1 MLPIEEHPFIAL
13 PENFAVKK
21 IMLGSFSCLKNGQ
34 YGDWFYLGSGKSNFW
49 TLIDAVFDTKTNTRA
64 EKETLMQQNNI
75 WITDVAKSI
84 QRTKEQHGCLDTNLK
99 IVDFNTEML
108 ETVLNTHDVEVVLC
122 TSVWVADLFTKKIVP
137 KLTLSK
143 PLPEVIKL
151 PSPSPMADQSIRS
164 NAEFKDMQALNPT
177 LKTWDYR
184 LVKFKEQLAK

>member
-13 PENFAVKK
+13 PENFLVKK
-21 IMLGSFSCLKNGQ
+21 IILGSFSCLKNGQ

-49 TLIDAVFDTKTNTRA
+49 TLIDAVFETKTTTRV

-99 IVDFNTEML
+99 IVEFNTEML
-108 ETVLNTHDVEVVLC
+108 EKVLNEQDVTVILC
-122 TSVWVADLFTKKIVP
+122 TSVWVADLFNKKIAP

-143 PLPEVIKL
+143 PLPSVIKL
-151 PSPSPMADQSIRS
+151 PSPSPMADQSIRA
-164 NAEFKDMQALNPT
+164 NAEFKEMQVQNSALS
-177 LKTWDYR
+177 TWDYR
-184 LVKFKEQLAK
+184 LVKFKEQLCK